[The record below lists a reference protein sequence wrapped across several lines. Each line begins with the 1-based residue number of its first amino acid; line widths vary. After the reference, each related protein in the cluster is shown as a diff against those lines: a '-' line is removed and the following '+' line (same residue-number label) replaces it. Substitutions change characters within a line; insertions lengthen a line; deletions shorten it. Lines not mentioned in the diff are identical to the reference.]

1 MRREGLVSH
10 SSAMATQVSAEQR
23 KAMAERR
30 LYGNGK
36 AMIRSEEQRHGEEIE
51 SIAEVKR
58 S

>member
-1 MRREGLVSH
+1 MLG
-10 SSAMATQVSAEQR
+10 SAMATQFSAEQR